1 MSLQG
6 AVAELDKTIAELNKE
21 IERLTKIRHSLSS
34 GVSAS
39 GSPKPQPVVQSA
51 VPVKKKRTL
60 SAEGRKNILEA
71 NKRRWAAAKK
81 EKAKK

>member
-21 IERLTKIRHSLSS
+21 IERLTKIRSSLFS
-34 GVSAS
+34 GVPTA
-39 GSPKPQPVVQSA
+39 GKPKPQLAVQSA

-71 NKRRWAAAKK
+71 NKRRWAAVKK

>member
-1 MSLQG
+1 MSIQG
-6 AVAELDKTIAELNKE
+6 AIAEIDKAIADLNRE
-21 IERLTKIRHSLSS
+21 MERLTKIRSSLFS
-34 GVSAS
+34 GVPTP
-39 GSPKPQPVVQSA
+39 GTPKPKPVIQSA

>member
-6 AVAELDKTIAELNKE
+6 AIAEIDKTIAELNRE
-21 IERLTKIRHSLSS
+21 MERLTKIRTSLFA
-34 GVSAS
+34 GVPTP
-39 GSPKPQPVVQSA
+39 GTPKPQPVVQSA